1 MEIQDSGLFIGVHH
15 RNLDDKGRLTVPAA
29 WRPKKGADAKDG
41 ASAGVFLAIPNP
53 SGYITVYPPE
63 RVADLKNKLSK
74 IGLKDRQKRRSMTR
88 FLSMLHEFEFDKQG
102 RINLSAALMK
112 HAGIEKAAVMLGEM
126 SSFAIYNPETFDAE
140 MNEVTDEALDE
151 TFEEFEL

>member
-1 MEIQDSGLFIGVHH
+1 MDSFDSGLFIGVHH

-29 WRPKKGADAKDG
+29 WRPKKGSEASEGAK
-41 ASAGVFLAIPNP
+41 SGVFLAIPNP

-63 RVADLKNKLSK
+63 RVQDLKAKLGK
-74 IGLKDRQKRRSMTR
+74 IGLKDRGKRSSLTR

-112 HAGIEKAAVMLGEM
+112 HAGIEKEAVMLGEL
-126 SSFAIYNPETFDAE
+126 SSFAIYSPESYDRE
-140 MNEVTDEALDE
+140 MDVSDEALDE

>member
-1 MEIQDSGLFIGVHH
+1 MDTLDSGLFIGAHH

-29 WRPKKGADAKDG
+29 WRPKKSTE
-41 ASAGVFLAIPNP
+41 ASDSHKSGTFVAIPNT

-63 RVADLKNKLSK
+63 QVRELKAKMGK
-74 IGLKDRQKRRSMTR
+74 IGLKDRKKRSRLTR

-112 HAGIEKAAVMLGEM
+112 HAGIEKEAVILGEM
-126 SSFAIYNPETFDAE
+126 SSFAIYSPEMYAQE
-140 MNEVTDEALDE
+140 MDVSDEELDE